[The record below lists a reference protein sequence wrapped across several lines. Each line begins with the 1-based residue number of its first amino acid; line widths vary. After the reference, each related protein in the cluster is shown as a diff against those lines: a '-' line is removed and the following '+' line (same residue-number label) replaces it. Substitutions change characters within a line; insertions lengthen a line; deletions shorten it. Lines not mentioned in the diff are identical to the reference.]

1 MSLLK
6 VNATSVQT
14 LGDGQ
19 ERGYGQG
26 RGRGCGQGHGKHNSS
41 HCSGS
46 QSRKKTTQTT
56 KSGIIQR
63 HNLKR
68 G

>member
-1 MSLLK
+1 MSLPK

-26 RGRGCGQGHGKHNSS
+26 RGRG
-41 HCSGS
+41 
-46 QSRKKTTQTT
+46 
-56 KSGIIQR
+56 
-63 HNLKR
+63 
-68 G
+68 